1 MSKVLTRR
9 QFALRRAAGENLVL
23 LTDIPK
29 RPRRM
34 VYHEVVSERNQN
46 TPITPSETTT
56 ATAQMENDIQ
66 NDNIGECATT
76 SNNFYTVEQ
85 HSESEDEEFNF
96 IHTRARRT
104 VLPSNLTTD
113 QNTQINIDTRRQ
125 EIKIKHLQT
134 VLKQEIVLSKE
145 ISVGSQTIQ
154 GFAAKKK
161 VVEDERDKKIKEI
174 NENADATLKNLDAE
188 KQKTLNIIKNN
199 KEKLIKIQKALA
211 TLDEALN

>member
-85 HSESEDEEFNF
+85 NSESEDEEFNF
-96 IHTRARRT
+96 I
-104 VLPSNLTTD
+104 P
-113 QNTQINIDTRRQ
+113 QINIDTRRQ
-125 EIKIKHLQT
+125 EIRIKHLQT

>member
-1 MSKVLTRR
+1 
-9 QFALRRAAGENLVL
+9 
-23 LTDIPK
+23 
-29 RPRRM
+29 
-34 VYHEVVSERNQN
+34 
-46 TPITPSETTT
+46 
-56 ATAQMENDIQ
+56 MENDIQ

-85 HSESEDEEFNF
+85 NSESEDEEFNF

-104 VLPSNLTTD
+104 A
-113 QNTQINIDTRRQ
+113 QINIDTRRQ
-125 EIKIKHLQT
+125 EIRIKHLQT

>member
-1 MSKVLTRR
+1 MSQKNSVINGLINKKLQSFLKKLLRAKFIKIIYLKYNFNSSSFLR
-9 QFALRRAAGENLVL
+9 FWFANF
-23 LTDIPK
+23 
-29 RPRRM
+29 
-34 VYHEVVSERNQN
+34 
-46 TPITPSETTT
+46 
-56 ATAQMENDIQ
+56 
-66 NDNIGECATT
+66 DNIGECATT

-85 HSESEDEEFNF
+85 NSESEDEEFNF

-125 EIKIKHLQT
+125 EIRIKHLQT